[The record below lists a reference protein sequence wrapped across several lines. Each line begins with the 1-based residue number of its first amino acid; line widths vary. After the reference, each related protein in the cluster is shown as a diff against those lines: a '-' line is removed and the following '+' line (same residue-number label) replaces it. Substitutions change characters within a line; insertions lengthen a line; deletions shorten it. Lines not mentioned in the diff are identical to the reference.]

1 MVINNTGLAALTLL
15 VAESDPNQKKF
26 DQIDYEYVVIRR
38 AINKLVIKN
47 YTKDHIVQAAIYIYL
62 NIYSI
67 YNQIEQVAN
76 LNKPYKS
83 CRAIFLYTLNRPLI
97 INNGNKVTLALIL
110 IKY

>member
-47 YTKDHIVQAAIYIYL
+47 YT
-62 NIYSI
+62 N
-67 YNQIEQVAN
+67 NQIEQVAN

-97 INNGNKVTLALIL
+97 IDNRH
-110 IKY
+110 

>member
-15 VAESDPNQKKF
+15 VAESVPNQKEF

-47 YTKDHIVQAAIYIYL
+47 YIKNHVAQDTIYIYL

-76 LNKPYKS
+76 LNKSYKS
-83 CRAIFLYTLNRPLI
+83 CRAIVFLRLKPSI
-97 INNGNKVTLALIL
+97 DH
-110 IKY
+110 